1 MLLMAGT
8 CCSTLNGGGGA
19 WNFTRTTNLRQVI
32 LFSTI
37 VSTLLSKIVDDSWL
51 IFRHFWQFLAILT
64 TASVLQNQNRIE
76 DRLEW
81 EFLDLWT
88 SSLMSIVH
96 YCLICEPLKFDTRR
110 DLNSCQPQTWAVKTV
125 QPLLVKT
132 RKPIIFVYLA
142 QPKST
147 TDRAWAEL
155 RLLCTLLRLASVF
168 KQARGGA
175 LHRSHW
181 ISRLECAK

>member
-1 MLLMAGT
+1 MFLQQLQRTRWFMAN
-8 CCSTLNGGGGA
+8 LQA
-19 WNFTRTTNLRQVI
+19 TT
-32 LFSTI
+32 
-37 VSTLLSKIVDDSWL
+37 
-51 IFRHFWQFLAILT
+51 LAILT
-64 TASVLQNQNRIE
+64 TERALQNQNRIE
-76 DRLEW
+76 DRLELEFETW
-81 EFLDLWT
+81 FLDLWT
-88 SSLMSIVH
+88 SSLMPIVH